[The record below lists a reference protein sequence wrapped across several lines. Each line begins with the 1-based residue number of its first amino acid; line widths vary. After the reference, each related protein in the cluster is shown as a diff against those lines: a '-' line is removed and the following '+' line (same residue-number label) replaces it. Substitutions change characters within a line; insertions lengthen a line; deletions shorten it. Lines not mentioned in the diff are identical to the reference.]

1 MMTGI
6 TLTIPA
12 HLVQPLAGLLDAGL
26 RSTGLKG
33 AKAAGELIE
42 LIEAAVAAAGTGKE
56 NASNGHDLDNARA

>member
-1 MMTGI
+1 MTDI

-42 LIEAAVAAAGTGKE
+42 LIEAAVAA
-56 NASNGHDLDNARA
+56 NAPAQKDKANGQHHVDG